1 MKTICLPSL
10 KRSDLI
16 IYGLFLYNS
25 VSLNLFLSTKSSW
38 KFKDGLTMIDSWE
51 VLYPTEGISTLEDL
65 SVLFAMSIITV
76 QLGQCGN
83 QIGGQLFHTFMEDV
97 HSKPLATQVSAR
109 QLTEVFGCRSSPEAF
124 SAEQVL
130 ASAYQNFCCR
140 YTEFCRELK
149 STGPAEHTSESGNR
163 SIYLQ
168 I

>member
-1 MKTICLPSL
+1 M
-10 KRSDLI
+10 
-16 IYGLFLYNS
+16 
-25 VSLNLFLSTKSSW
+25 
-38 KFKDGLTMIDSWE
+38 
-51 VLYPTEGISTLEDL
+51 
-65 SVLFAMSIITV
+65 LFAMSIITV

-168 I
+168 IKFSNACPYIKCTYCVTLYTLGWSKKSESDFFWLL

>member
-1 MKTICLPSL
+1 M
-10 KRSDLI
+10 
-16 IYGLFLYNS
+16 
-25 VSLNLFLSTKSSW
+25 
-38 KFKDGLTMIDSWE
+38 
-51 VLYPTEGISTLEDL
+51 
-65 SVLFAMSIITV
+65 LFAMSIITV

-130 ASAYQNFCCR
+130 ASAYQNCCCR

-149 STGPAEHTSESGNR
+149 STGPAEHASESGNR

-168 I
+168 IKFSNACPYNKMYILCHTLHFGMVQKK